1 MKIAVIG
8 SKGLPPKQ
16 GGIEHHCAEIYPR
29 MVAKGHLVDLFARS
43 SYTGLSW
50 RDPYDFNGVRVV
62 SFPGSG
68 LRGIDALASSALSAA
83 TASLLKYD
91 IIHFH
96 ALGPSLWTLLPKLS
110 TNTKIVVTVH
120 GLDWQRDKWGKFS
133 SHLIRLGEIAAVR
146 FAHRIVVVSEELQ
159 DYFWKTY
166 SRETTYISNAPA
178 SYTEFD
184 SDFSYGTSLG
194 LERSRYI
201 LFLGRLV
208 PEKCPNLLIQA
219 FQKLQQTAAY
229 KLVLVGGISDTST
242 FTADLL
248 KLALG
253 RTDIVFT
260 GELRGKRLAEIV
272 RNAGLFVLPSCLEG
286 LPLALLEAMRENIP
300 VLVSDIP
307 IHRVLIGHDRG
318 LTFRTNDLD
327 ACVSQMDWSLHHLPE
342 LTAMAKNAQSY
353 VDTYHNWDW
362 ITADYLN
369 IYKKCA
375 TPVSAP
381 ALDERET
388 QLKRSKRSRD

>member
-1 MKIAVIG
+1 MNFDPSMKIAVIG

-29 MVAKGHLVDLFARS
+29 MVTKGHLVDLFARS

-50 RDPYDFNGVRVV
+50 RDPYDFNGVRIV

-68 LRGIDALASSALSAA
+68 LRGVDALVSSALSAA

-110 TNTKIVVTVH
+110 TTAKIVVTVH

-133 SHLIRLGEIAAVR
+133 SNLIRLGEIAAVR
-146 FAHRIVVVSEELQ
+146 FAHHIVVVSEELQ
-159 DYFWKTY
+159 NYFWETY
-166 SRETTYISNAPA
+166 GRETTYIGNAPA
-178 SYTEFD
+178 SYTKFD
-184 SDFSYGTSLG
+184 SSFSYGTSLG
-194 LERSRYI
+194 LEQNQYV

-208 PEKCPNLLIQA
+208 PEKCPDLLIQA
-219 FQKLQQTAAY
+219 FQKLEQTAGF
-229 KLVLVGGISDTST
+229 KLVLVGGSDNSA
-242 FTADLL
+242 FTANLL
-248 KLALG
+248 KLATG
-253 RTDIVFT
+253 RTDIIFT

-300 VLVSDIP
+300 VLASDIP

-318 LTFRTNDLD
+318 LTFCTNDLD
-327 ACVSQMDWSLHHLPE
+327 ACTSQMDWSLRHLPE
-342 LTAMAKNAQSY
+342 LTAMAKNAQAY
-353 VDTYHNWDW
+353 VDAYHNWDW
-362 ITADYLN
+362 ITTDYLN
-369 IYKKCA
+369 IYKKFA
-375 TPVSAP
+375 TPVAAP
-381 ALDERET
+381 VLDEHET
-388 QLKRSKRSRD
+388 QLK